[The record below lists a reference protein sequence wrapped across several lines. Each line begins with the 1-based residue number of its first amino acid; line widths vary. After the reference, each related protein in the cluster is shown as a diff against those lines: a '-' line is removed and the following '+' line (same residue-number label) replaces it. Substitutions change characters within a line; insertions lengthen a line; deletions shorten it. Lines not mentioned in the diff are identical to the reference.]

1 MYKFLRL
8 SFVSVAPEAQYSS
21 ICIAMLLEHVEE
33 SKKGFMSTKSVTML
47 HVCTRCP
54 IFYVLGYV
62 VLVRY
67 RLRAK
72 DWSRVV
78 IHENIEI

>member
-33 SKKGFMSTKSVTML
+33 SKKGFMSTNSVAIL
-47 HVCTRCP
+47 HVCTRYP
-54 IFYVLGYV
+54 IFYVLEYV
-62 VLVRY
+62 VRVRY
-67 RLRAK
+67 RLQAK
-72 DWSRVV
+72 DSSRVV
-78 IHENIEI
+78 VC

>member
-8 SFVSVAPEAQYSS
+8 SFVSVTPEAQYSS
-21 ICIAMLLEHVEE
+21 IAMLLEHVEE

-54 IFYVLGYV
+54 IFYVLEYV